1 MNYENVF
8 NLRKR
13 ILHRRHSPASS
24 WSLQSNFRLQKKTQP
39 SVGQDTRKTRQ
50 IYGLR
55 KVLEKDQKTIWQ
67 EIKKWLTEE
76 PFFILCY
83 NILVAKV

>member
-1 MNYENVF
+1 
-8 NLRKR
+8 
-13 ILHRRHSPASS
+13 
-24 WSLQSNFRLQKKTQP
+24 
-39 SVGQDTRKTRQ
+39 VGQDTRKTRQ

-83 NILVAKV
+83 NILVAGF